1 MHARLL
7 TIGYRDGRRIHETL
21 IDSSDNPRLL
31 ALARQLRTAGN
42 VERFFAPARDLYEE
56 LLKTGWNVNSTG
68 ELDGRPALECAARVG
83 SVDAVRVLLDHG
95 AMPTRSRGANP
106 NVRDRKGATPL
117 HRAAA
122 RSNTGFISLLVA
134 SGADVE
140 ARDADS
146 RTPLM
151 IAAGHCRYW
160 KSNRCFRPGPTHM
173 ASLHPIGH
181 PPSLLHRARVSRNAR
196 RLSSCSQRLSPDAR
210 SRDGALTSRP
220 ASTWLEWSCPSS
232 ASVSVGSLAA
242 TVARRPGSRSMLLEP
257 CCSTTFPACVLS

>member
-122 RSNTGFISLLVA
+122 RSNTGFISLLVV

-160 KSNRCFRPGPTHM
+160 NVK
-173 ASLHPIGH
+173 
-181 PPSLLHRARVSRNAR
+181 SLLQAGANPHGVVAPDW
-196 RLSSCSQRLSPDAR
+196 SPAIVAPPGTR
-210 SRDGALTSRP
+210 EPKCETAQQL
-220 ASTWLEWSCPSS
+220 
-232 ASVSVGSLAA
+232 LAA
-242 TVARRPGSRSMLLEP
+242 ALAGRPLP
-257 CCSTTFPACVLS
+257 